1 MQKVHWNSHDLSSLR
16 RISTGKTKTKKC
28 NSGIEKK
35 TVVKQEL
42 TGSNKSGR
50 QNKKH

>member
-16 RISTGKTKTKKC
+16 RISTGKTKTKKY
-28 NSGIEKK
+28 NSGIKK

>member
-28 NSGIEKK
+28 NRGIEKNYCK
-35 TVVKQEL
+35 ARTNLK
-42 TGSNKSGR
+42 
-50 QNKKH
+50 